1 MMVIM
6 NKSLGLQGIFI
17 IPVLRQAIQY
27 QESRGTALMEAVP

>member
-17 IPVLRQAIQY
+17 FPVLRQAIQY
-27 QESRGTALMEAVP
+27 QVSRGIPLMEAVP